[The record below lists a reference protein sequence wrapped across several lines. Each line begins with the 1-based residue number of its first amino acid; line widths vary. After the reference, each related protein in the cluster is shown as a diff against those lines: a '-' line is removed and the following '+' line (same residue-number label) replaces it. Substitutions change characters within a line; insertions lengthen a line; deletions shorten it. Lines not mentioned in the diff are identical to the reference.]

1 VTNSVGCTSVS
12 DTVNITVNLNP
23 TTPIISALG
32 PLTFCSGGN
41 VALKVSKVTDVQWD
55 WMINGSSITGL
66 TLDSTLL
73 AVSSGNYTVIAD
85 NLKTGCRSGVSLPIT
100 VKVNPI
106 PAKPTITQDGKVLS
120 SNYVLGNEWYL
131 NNSKLPGINTQKYT
145 PTVSGLYAVRVTEN
159 NCQSLSSNE
168 INFIVT
174 SVSNLI
180 SGLNLKIYPNPVSGD
195 GILNINWNDN
205 MYNLRDIKISII
217 DISGKNVFNVK
228 ANRSPFQLKMNLA
241 PGIYFLKIVSVDG
254 KLIAN
259 AKIATY

>member
-1 VTNSVGCTSVS
+1 
-12 DTVNITVNLNP
+12 
-23 TTPIISALG
+23 
-32 PLTFCSGGN
+32 
-41 VALKVSKVTDVQWD
+41 
-55 WMINGSSITGL
+55 MINGSSIKGL

-73 AVSSGNYTVIAD
+73 AESSGNYTVIAD

-180 SGLNLKIYPNPVSGD
+180 SGLNLKIYPNPVSGE
-195 GILNINWNDN
+195 GNLNINWNDN
-205 MYNLRDIKISII
+205 MYNLRGIKIFIV
-217 DISGKNVFNVK
+217 DISGKNVFNTK
-228 ANRSPFQLKMNLA
+228 ASRSPFQLKMNVA
-241 PGIYFLKIVSVDG
+241 PGIYFLKIVSEDG

-259 AKIATY
+259 AKIAAY